1 MYKIASCGGGCM
13 LKVIVIFMIMSIF
26 NIASAETNGYPG
38 LICSSETYKKI
49 NLSVV
54 ALQSDNYNGYSY
66 IKFKDSS
73 NNQLGGFVYTSSSS
87 YNEYVQEAIRIA
99 TMAYLLNL
107 KVNVCLYESSIYS
120 NSIRAI
126 ELSS

>member
-1 MYKIASCGGGCM
+1 M
-13 LKVIVIFMIMSIF
+13 LKLIIILLICSFF

-38 LICSSETYKKI
+38 LICSSDTYKKN

-66 IKFKDSS
+66 IQFKDSS
-73 NNQLGGFVYTSSSS
+73 NNKLGGFVYTRSSS

-107 KVNVCLYESSIYS
+107 KVNVCLYESSFYS
-120 NSIRAI
+120 NSVRAI
-126 ELSS
+126 ELAP